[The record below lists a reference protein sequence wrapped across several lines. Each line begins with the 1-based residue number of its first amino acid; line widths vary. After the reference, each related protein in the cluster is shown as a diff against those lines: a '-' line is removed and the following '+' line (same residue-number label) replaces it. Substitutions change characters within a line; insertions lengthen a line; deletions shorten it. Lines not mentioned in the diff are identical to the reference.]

1 MCVGV
6 LVMVWRC
13 QSFTLASDVNTRCG
27 WSFTSDKW
35 SGYSIQAYS
44 SFRNSNSLEQ
54 RWDQSIQPLT
64 KSSTWTGSNLLNW
77 SALLHSAAAP
87 CFSPLEIPLLLSH
100 IDKSLYFISDLF
112 ITEGLGALSPSLS
125 FLDVFAEN
133 GFMIM
138 IIVTS
143 LSAQQSLNVD
153 L

>member
-13 QSFTLASDVNTRCG
+13 QSFTLASEVNTTSG

-35 SGYSIQAYS
+35 SGYSIQA
-44 SFRNSNSLEQ
+44 NSNSLEQ

-77 SALLHSAAAP
+77 SALLHSAAAH
-87 CFSPLEIPLLLSH
+87 CFTPLEIPLTLSH

-112 ITEGLGALSPSLS
+112 ITEWMGALSLSLS
-125 FLDVFAEN
+125 L
-133 GFMIM
+133 
-138 IIVTS
+138 S
-143 LSAQQSLNVD
+143 LSHSLTFLLKMALWLWSWLLRLV
-153 L
+153 